1 MSLALQSLVVLTLL
15 VCAGV
20 ASLPLITGAAAPR
33 PDPGMPPG
41 SAPALRVVE
50 APGGRWYLD
59 GEPIARTALASLLGS
74 ATPPRPVEFLPS
86 AALGVGDVA
95 ASLRWLR
102 RVGDGG
108 AVLVLPSRAA
118 AAGSAEAPSAMGLAP
133 TAEAAP
139 PPPPQEP
146 QP

>member
-1 MSLALQSLVVLTLL
+1 MSLALQSLVALTLL

-41 SAPALRVVE
+41 SAAAVRVVE

-59 GEPIARTALASLLGS
+59 GEPIAAAALASLLGS

-86 AALGVGDVA
+86 AALGVGEVA

-108 AVLVLPSRAA
+108 AVLVLPSGAV
-118 AAGSAEAPSAMGLAP
+118 AAGSAEGQ
-133 TAEAAP
+133 AAP
-139 PPPPQEP
+139 PPPPQET
-146 QP
+146 QR